1 MFRILR
7 LRTPYDIWVQ
17 GETSHTYNY
26 PPTGV
31 QFIPGTA
38 LLVVAGCLTSPLHFT
53 SLYRHCKKERNN
65 RSEMSMDDNS
75 APDRLNNNETAL
87 DEEQQQ
93 QQQPTAATQTT
104 QTTTTDYST
113 LSPPRSSGE
122 RSRDALLRL
131 LDGSLFQYLGLI
143 VLFLVIVDG
152 AFFFFLLIGAQ
163 RMCRP
168 RTDCDPRNGWYNI
181 SVQVLNLLFTYMAT
195 VSMPWRCT
203 NAIHVYGAG
212 CPVRSNA
219 DGKNLYGM
227 AVADIWFH
235 VPLQKRRGII
245 LVLLANCLTQYANQA
260 TRIVY
265 HSYSLQN
272 QSPGNIWTNGTY
284 IVCAMCN
291 VPLRSE
297 EIDESRSLRTTSPS
311 RVLLA
316 VFFVTSMICA
326 AIGGGWQGYEES
338 QLRKAHPD
346 QFPPGPLD
354 LVRSYLGCKK
364 GEDERKEAPDQ
375 EHDPTRAPLNPA
387 VVPVPRSSMRL
398 WAM

>member
-1 MFRILR
+1 
-7 LRTPYDIWVQ
+7 
-17 GETSHTYNY
+17 
-26 PPTGV
+26 
-31 QFIPGTA
+31 
-38 LLVVAGCLTSPLHFT
+38 
-53 SLYRHCKKERNN
+53 
-65 RSEMSMDDNS
+65 
-75 APDRLNNNETAL
+75 
-87 DEEQQQ
+87 
-93 QQQPTAATQTT
+93 
-104 QTTTTDYST
+104 
-113 LSPPRSSGE
+113 
-122 RSRDALLRL
+122 
-131 LDGSLFQYLGLI
+131 
-143 VLFLVIVDG
+143 
-152 AFFFFLLIGAQ
+152 
-163 RMCRP
+163 
-168 RTDCDPRNGWYNI
+168 
-181 SVQVLNLLFTYMAT
+181 
-195 VSMPWRCT
+195 
-203 NAIHVYGAG
+203 
-212 CPVRSNA
+212 VRSNA

-235 VPLQKRRGII
+235 VPLPKRRGII

-272 QSPGNIWTNGTY
+272 QSPGNIWTNGTC

-291 VPLRSE
+291 VPLRSD